1 MDESWLMLMVAFLA
15 GALVATLAALLVVA
29 LRESQVRA
37 QAAHEAEVRF
47 ERLKAELNTAAART
61 SEAKLAEWKVAE
73 EKRIRQSA
81 ASGSRAVIKGKVAE
95 QLAPLLPGFEY
106 NPSDA
111 RFIGDPVD
119 YVIFH
124 GYTGLK
130 DGQADGGNAKL
141 EIVILDVKT
150 GESAGLTREQRAIRD
165 AVTAQRVRFEV
176 AHVRSD
182 TLNVQ
187 IR

>member
-1 MDESWLMLMVAFLA
+1 V
-15 GALVATLAALLVVA
+15 VALLVVA

-37 QAAHEAEVRF
+37 QATRDAEVHF
-47 ERLKAELNTAAART
+47 ERLKAELNIAAAQS
-61 SEAKLAEWKVAE
+61 SEARLAEWKVAE
-73 EKRIRQSA
+73 EKRIRQSTA
-81 ASGSRAVIKGKVAE
+81 NGSRAVIKGKVAE

-124 GYTGLK
+124 GYTDLK
-130 DGQADGGNAKL
+130 DGLAKDRNAKL

-150 GESAGLTREQRAIRD
+150 GGSAGLTREQRAIRE
-165 AVTAQRVRFEV
+165 AIAAQRVRFEV
-176 AHVRSD
+176 AHVHPG
-182 TLNVQ
+182 TLAV
-187 IR
+187 RVP